1 MGLIAKK
8 VLVINEIKI
17 PVNVIQ
23 IAEDTKKENSL
34 FKKYEMTTHD
44 IIEPKIIA
52 TKPAKLPIITE
63 RNRMDN
69 NIIFLSLIHIS
80 EPTRPY

>member
-1 MGLIAKK
+1 MNFFFDLLKVNHLFKIFAGFEFIGLIAKK

-34 FKKYEMTTHD
+34 FKKYEMTTTHYC
-44 IIEPKIIA
+44 
-52 TKPAKLPIITE
+52 T
-63 RNRMDN
+63 
-69 NIIFLSLIHIS
+69 
-80 EPTRPY
+80 

>member
-1 MGLIAKK
+1 M
-8 VLVINEIKI
+8 VLVTNEIKI

-34 FKKYEMTTHD
+34 FKKYEITTHD
-44 IIEPKIIA
+44 IKEPNNIA

-63 RNRMDN
+63 RNKIDN
-69 NIIFLSLIHIS
+69 NIIFFEAPSVFKIEDSIL
-80 EPTRPY
+80 T